1 MPIPECKQRPNQD
14 GSSQSGAENALSE
27 HSWQPLEI
35 KSSVIE
41 RWLFAGAAMATLL
54 VILTH
59 PALISGSDEL
69 SLYLRLVIWISL
81 SGLGGYQ
88 LWAQPSLFLH
98 YYPTY
103 QFKTIDNKSY
113 EFELVW
119 ALMPRMMLVRY
130 RCFGGRWRLRTIW
143 PDSANEAALRVLRA
157 SLTSLR

>member
-1 MPIPECKQRPNQD
+1 
-14 GSSQSGAENALSE
+14 
-27 HSWQPLEI
+27 
-35 KSSVIE
+35 
-41 RWLFAGAAMATLL
+41 MATLL